1 MSYNATNN
9 QTIQNILLSKNLYAK
24 HILRYK
30 KSKDLGFID
39 SSTDFSNAFIKSGT
53 NLGESIYYDIKNFKH
68 RNYKELRLKTY
79 SPFSQLSNSYQYA
92 NKLRKSIDSLINS
105 KEKNYIHVLSPI
117 KGGFY
122 GHCSG
127 IYGFIPKSQM
137 KNMISKTLKSSLA
150 QHNNL
155 ANQIYFANLHEMNS
169 WLKPRTKFKLNKV
182 SITPYSVANNFSSR
196 RRRRIF
202 KNKLNFVFIA
212 E

>member
-1 MSYNATNN
+1 MSYNAIYN
-9 QTIQNILLSKNLYAK
+9 QTIQNVLLSKNLYTK
-24 HILRYK
+24 HVLRYK

-39 SSTDFSNAFIKSGT
+39 SSSDFSNAFIKNGT

-79 SPFSQLSNSYQYA
+79 SPFNQLDNSYQYA
-92 NKLRKSIDSLINS
+92 NQLKNSINS
-105 KEKNYIHVLSPI
+105 ILSNQNKNYIHILSPI

-150 QHNNL
+150 KYNNL
-155 ANQIYFANLHEMNS
+155 SNQIYFANLHNMNS
-169 WLKPRTKFKLNKV
+169 WIKPRTKFRLSKV
-182 SITPYSVANNFSSR
+182 SITPYSVTNNFVTR
-196 RRRRIF
+196 KKRRIF

>member
-1 MSYNATNN
+1 MSYNAIYN
-9 QTIQNILLSKNLYAK
+9 QTIQNVLLSKNLYAK
-24 HILRYK
+24 HVLRYK

-39 SSTDFSNAFIKSGT
+39 SSSDFSNAFIKNGT

-79 SPFSQLSNSYQYA
+79 SPFNQLNNSYEYA
-92 NKLRKSIDSLINS
+92 NQLRKSIDSIMNNQD
-105 KEKNYIHVLSPI
+105 KNYIHILSPI

-137 KNMISKTLKSSLA
+137 KNMISKTLKSSLTK
-150 QHNNL
+150 NVSL
-155 ANQIYFANLHEMNS
+155 ANQIYFANLHEMNN
-169 WLKPRTKFKLNKV
+169 WIKPRTKFKLSKV
-182 SITPYSVANNFSSR
+182 SITPYSVTNNFVAR
-196 RRRRIF
+196 KKRRIF

>member
-1 MSYNATNN
+1 MSYNAIYN
-9 QTIQNILLSKNLYAK
+9 QTIQNVLLSKNLYAK
-24 HILRYK
+24 HVLRYR

-39 SSTDFSNAFIKSGT
+39 SSSDFSNAFIKNGT

-79 SPFSQLSNSYQYA
+79 SPFNQLNNSYEYA
-92 NKLRKSIDSLINS
+92 NQLRRSIDSVMNNQD
-105 KEKNYIHVLSPI
+105 KNYIHILSPI

-137 KNMISKTLKSSLA
+137 KNMISKTLKSSLTK
-150 QHNNL
+150 NVSL
-155 ANQIYFANLHEMNS
+155 ANQIYFANLHEMNN
-169 WLKPRTKFKLNKV
+169 WIKPRTKFKLSKV
-182 SITPYSVANNFSSR
+182 SITPYSVTNNFVAR
-196 RRRRIF
+196 KKRRIF

>member
-1 MSYNATNN
+1 MSHNAIYN
-9 QTIQNILLSKNLYAK
+9 QTIQNVLLSKNLYAK
-24 HILRYK
+24 HVLRYK

-39 SSTDFSNAFIKSGT
+39 SSSDFSNAFIKNGT

-79 SPFSQLSNSYQYA
+79 SPFNQLNNSYQYA
-92 NKLRKSIDSLINS
+92 NQLRRSIDSIMNNQD
-105 KEKNYIHVLSPI
+105 KNYIHILSPI

-137 KNMISKTLKSSLA
+137 RNMISKTLKSSLTK
-150 QHNNL
+150 NVNL
-155 ANQIYFANLHEMNS
+155 ANQIYFANLHEMNN
-169 WLKPRTKFKLNKV
+169 WIKPRTKFKLSKV
-182 SITPYSVANNFSSR
+182 SITPYSVTNNFVAR
-196 RRRRIF
+196 KKRRIF

>member
-1 MSYNATNN
+1 MSYNAIYN
-9 QTIQNILLSKNLYAK
+9 QTIQNVLLSKNVYAK

-30 KSKDLGFID
+30 KSKDLGLID
-39 SSTDFSNAFIKSGT
+39 SSSDFSNAFIKNGT

-79 SPFSQLSNSYQYA
+79 SPFNQLSNSYQYA
-92 NKLRKSIDSLINS
+92 NQLRKSIDSVMNNQT
-105 KEKNYIHVLSPI
+105 KNYIHILSPI

-137 KNMISKTLKSSLA
+137 KNMISKTLKSSLVK
-150 QHNNL
+150 HVNL
-155 ANQIYFANLHEMNS
+155 ANQIYFANLHNTNS
-169 WLKPRTKFKLNKV
+169 WIKPRTKFKLSKV
-182 SITPYSVANNFSSR
+182 SITPYSVTNNFVAR
-196 RRRRIF
+196 KKRRIF

>member
-1 MSYNATNN
+1 MSYNAIYN
-9 QTIQNILLSKNLYAK
+9 QTIQNVLLSKNLYAK

-39 SSTDFSNAFIKSGT
+39 SSSDFSNAFIKNGT
-53 NLGESIYYDIKNFKH
+53 NLGESIYYDVKNFRH

-79 SPFSQLSNSYQYA
+79 SPFNQLNNSYEHA
-92 NKLRKSIDSLINS
+92 NKLKESINS
-105 KEKNYIHVLSPI
+105 IINNKSKNYINILSPI

-137 KNMISKTLKSSLA
+137 KNMISKTLNSSLA
-150 QHNNL
+150 GKSNL
-155 ANQIYFANLHEMNS
+155 SNQIYFSNLHEMNN
-169 WLKPRTKFKLNKV
+169 WLKPRTKFKLSKV
-182 SITPYSVANNFSSR
+182 SITPYSITNNFVAR
-196 RRRRIF
+196 KKRRIF

>member
-1 MSYNATNN
+1 MSYSTIYN
-9 QTIQNILLSKNLYAK
+9 QTIQNVLLSKNLYAK
-24 HILRYK
+24 HVLRYK

-39 SSTDFSNAFIKSGT
+39 SGSDFSNAFVKNGT

-79 SPFSQLSNSYQYA
+79 SPFNQLNNSYQYA
-92 NKLRKSIDSLINS
+92 NQLRRSINS
-105 KEKNYIHVLSPI
+105 VMNNQDKNYIHILSPI

-137 KNMISKTLKSSLA
+137 KNMISKTLKSSLIE
-150 QHNNL
+150 NEKL
-155 ANQIYFANLHEMNS
+155 ANQIYFANLHEMNN
-169 WLKPRTKFKLNKV
+169 WIKPRTKFKLSKV
-182 SITPYSVANNFSSR
+182 SITPYSVTNNFVAR
-196 RRRRIF
+196 KKRRIF

>member
-1 MSYNATNN
+1 MSHNAIYN
-9 QTIQNILLSKNLYAK
+9 QTIQNVLLSKNVYAK
-24 HILRYK
+24 HVLRYK
-30 KSKDLGFID
+30 KSKELGFID
-39 SSTDFSNAFIKSGT
+39 SSSDFSNAFIKNGT

-79 SPFSQLSNSYQYA
+79 SPFNQLNNSYQYA
-92 NKLRKSIDSLINS
+92 NQLRRSIDSVMNNQD
-105 KEKNYIHVLSPI
+105 KNYIHILSPI

-137 KNMISKTLKSSLA
+137 KNMISKTLKSSLTKNA
-150 QHNNL
+150 NL

-169 WLKPRTKFKLNKV
+169 WIKPRTKFKLSKV
-182 SITPYSVANNFSSR
+182 SITPYSVTNNFVAR
-196 RRRRIF
+196 KKRRIF